1 MRILALSTAIPF
13 PPTSGGKLRTYHLLR
28 ALARRHEITLAGF
41 TYGEE
46 PGIATFPARIA
57 SVPWTA
63 PPLYQQMTQGD
74 AVSSQAAADQL
85 SNDAH
90 EPWCVNW
97 AESSEFEALIRQLLR
112 DPFDLVLFE
121 GSPMARFL
129 HALPPD
135 VPKILDFMD
144 VYSRM
149 AQRQLDA
156 TSDVDPAVAEREL
169 DRTICFERA
178 AAAQC
183 DVCLAVSAQ
192 EALAASNLLGAEL
205 VEVVANGVDTNYFR
219 PSCDESEHANL
230 LFTGAMSYRPN
241 SEAVVGFVREILPL
255 VLQELPEAILH
266 VVGAAPPRAV
276 TSLAGRNVSV
286 HGFVDDMRPY
296 HRQSSV
302 VVVPLLRGGG
312 TKLKVLEAA
321 AMGKAIV
328 TTSIGVEGL
337 AFRDSEELMVADS
350 PTSFARAV
358 VRLVQDAGKRR
369 KLGERARE
377 IALGYD
383 WEIIGDRLCHIVEPF
398 ARRNGAAVAVA
409 TGES

>member
-1 MRILALSTAIPF
+1 VRILALSTAIPF

-28 ALARRHEITLAGF
+28 ALARRNEVTLAGF

-46 PGIATFPARIA
+46 PAIAPFPARIF

-74 AVSSQAAADQL
+74 TSSSQAAADQL
-85 SNDAH
+85 SNELH

-97 AESSEFEALIRQLLR
+97 ADSAEFEALIQYLSR
-112 DPFDLVLFE
+112 DRFDLVLLE
-121 GSPMARFL
+121 GTPMARFL
-129 HALPPD
+129 PVLPPD
-135 VPKILDFMD
+135 VPRILDFMD

-149 AQRQLDA
+149 AQRQLDV
-156 TSDVDPAVAEREL
+156 TNDVDHAAAEQEL
-169 DRTICFERA
+169 ARTIRFERA

-183 DVCLAVSAQ
+183 DACLAVSAQ
-192 EALAASNLLGAEL
+192 ESLAATNMLGAER
-205 VEVVANGVDTNYFR
+205 VEVVPNGVDTNYFR
-219 PSCDESEHANL
+219 PSSDETKHATL

-255 VLQELPEAILH
+255 VLQDLPKAILH
-266 VVGAAPPRAV
+266 VVGSAPPREV
-276 TSLAGRNVSV
+276 TSLESRNVTV
-286 HGFVDDMRPY
+286 HGFVADMRPY
-296 HRQSSV
+296 HRRSSV

-337 AFRDSEELMVADS
+337 PFRDSEELIVADS
-350 PTSFARAV
+350 PETFARAV
-358 VRLVQDAGKRR
+358 VRLVRDDGKRR
-369 KLGERARE
+369 KLGERARD
-377 IALGYD
+377 IALGFD
-383 WEIIGDRLCHIVEPF
+383 WEIIGDRLCRIVE
-398 ARRNGAAVAVA
+398 AVGRRNPAVVAAA